1 MSSTSALDAST
12 QAVSPALIMTLPSGS
27 PQGSALPRRFAAA
40 CFAREVAMFQ
50 PSELRR
56 PGESRA
62 LRRTPFHPAG
72 VSSGRKP
79 APRIAIMSRPAGS
92 RRTGHIVVCGDD
104 SLAVRLVEELRRLDE
119 RVVAVVPSAD
129 NEVGSEIAARG
140 AELVVGVSPH
150 VHLLRR
156 AGVATARAIAIVHE
170 DDVGNIQTALAAEEL
185 NPGLRIVLRMF
196 NSGLGQHLE
205 RLFGNGVAL
214 SASGMAAPAFVSAA
228 MGESGVQYVEVAGR
242 VLAAG
247 PRGAVSGVPVAVL
260 ADTSGSRTTLLPP
273 AGNVVLAPAGAAS
286 RRQRARHAFGA
297 LAAARQLIDRRLRL
311 VLAAFAGLA
320 LVTTL
325 LFAGRFGW
333 YDAISLV
340 TATGSPN
347 LNLESQPL
355 PLRIAA
361 AAVQLLGLV
370 VVVLVGARLVR
381 VLGGVRGK
389 LSSHIVVCGLGNV
402 GVKVVQT
409 LRQRGMPV
417 VAVERNEDRSTVA
430 TARRLGAAVVIGD
443 ATLDETL
450 RSAQVQRCRAVIAVT
465 SDDVANLE
473 AGLVARGHNPDAR
486 IVLRLFDTEL
496 AGQVDRKMGLGISRS
511 VSILAAPS
519 FAAAV
524 LEQRVTA
531 MIPVN
536 RRVLLTTEVS
546 VEPGS
551 AAGGAAVSTLDQEG
565 AVRVLAVRSGTGRWE
580 W

>member
-1 MSSTSALDAST
+1 
-12 QAVSPALIMTLPSGS
+12 
-27 PQGSALPRRFAAA
+27 
-40 CFAREVAMFQ
+40 
-50 PSELRR
+50 
-56 PGESRA
+56 
-62 LRRTPFHPAG
+62 
-72 VSSGRKP
+72 
-79 APRIAIMSRPAGS
+79 MSRPAGS

-119 RVVAVVPSAD
+119 RVVAVVPSAED
-129 NEVGSEIAARG
+129 EVGSEIAARG

-361 AAVQLLGLV
+361 AAVQLLGLLVVALLTAV
-370 VVVLVGARLVR
+370 VVDVLVGARLVR

-389 LSSHIVVCGLGNV
+389 LSGHIVVCGLGNV

-524 LEQRVTA
+524 LAQRVTA
-531 MIPVN
+531 LIPVN

-580 W
+580 WQPAPRRVLSPGDRVAVVATRAGLARTLLAARPPRR

>member
-1 MSSTSALDAST
+1 MV
-12 QAVSPALIMTLPSGS
+12 AVSSPRPVGTDSGLTTAPGVLSCRIQPMPS
-27 PQGSALPRRFAAA
+27 PNA
-40 CFAREVAMFQ
+40 
-50 PSELRR
+50 
-56 PGESRA
+56 
-62 LRRTPFHPAG
+62 T
-72 VSSGRKP
+72 
-79 APRIAIMSRPAGS
+79 
-92 RRTGHIVVCGDD
+92 
-104 SLAVRLVEELRRLDE
+104 
-119 RVVAVVPSAD
+119 
-129 NEVGSEIAARG
+129 
-140 AELVVGVSPH
+140 
-150 VHLLRR
+150 
-156 AGVATARAIAIVHE
+156 VATANVTAATAPIRRLARSQRQLPSSRAAQTGTRNPMASSAGAFTSMASVH
-170 DDVGNIQTALAAEEL
+170 
-185 NPGLRIVLRMF
+185 
-196 NSGLGQHLE
+196 S
-205 RLFGNGVAL
+205 
-214 SASGMAAPAFVSAA
+214 
-228 MGESGVQYVEVAGR
+228 
-242 VLAAG
+242 
-247 PRGAVSGVPVAVL
+247 
-260 ADTSGSRTTLLPP
+260 TTP
-273 AGNVVLAPAGAAS
+273 AAS
-286 RRQRARHAFGA
+286 RRCASRAP
-297 LAAARQLIDRRLRL
+297 RR
-311 VLAAFAGLA
+311 VSTAM
-320 LVTTL
+320 VTPAT
-325 LFAGRFGW
+325 
-333 YDAISLV
+333 ISASITASLCPPPMKWMSSV
-340 TATGSPN
+340 NISSASHTATRGSPPHAVASRGRYRTVTSTPATATSRMASTVSPTWSRMN
-347 LNLESQPL
+347 AEPLDEHFKDPL

-361 AAVQLLGLV
+361 AAVQLLGLLVVALLTAV
-370 VVVLVGARLVR
+370 VVDVLVGARLVR

-389 LSSHIVVCGLGNV
+389 LSGHIVVCGLGNV

-496 AGQVDRKMGLGISRS
+496 AGQVDRKIGLGISRS

-536 RRVLLTTEVS
+536 RRVLLTTEVP

-580 W
+580 WQPAPRRVLSPGDRVAVVATRAGLARTLLAARPPRR